1 MSDNLIRTFIS
12 IPVPNEVKSKKNMLY
27 STLEN
32 SPSNISWVKNEQL
45 HLTLKFLGHTPEASF
60 DNIKS
65 EISKIA
71 STINPFKLVVD
82 KTGCFPKKERPRVLW
97 LGINGNTTALNDLFL
112 RIDKKMDK
120 IGFPCLDK
128 EFFPHITLARV
139 KYPQKHTPDIS
150 MFLKSSYDPI
160 DFTAD
165 RVQFL
170 SSELLPSGT
179 FYTLLGS
186 FPLGESL

>member
-1 MSDNLIRTFIS
+1 MPHSLVRTFIS

-32 SPSNISWVKNEQL
+32 SPANISWVKNEQL
-45 HLTLKFLGHTPEASF
+45 HLTLKFLGHTPETMIE
-60 DNIKS
+60 NIKS
-65 EISKIA
+65 EISKIS
-71 STINPFKLVVD
+71 STIKPFKLLIN
-82 KTGCFPKKERPRVLW
+82 KTGCFPKRERPRVLW
-97 LGINGNTTALNDLFL
+97 LGIRGNTTALNDLFL
-112 RIDKKMDK
+112 RVDKEMKK
-120 IGFPCLDK
+120 IGFPSLDK
-128 EFFPHITLARV
+128 EFIPHITLARV
-139 KYPQKHTPDIS
+139 KYPQKYTPDIS
-150 MFLKSSYDPI
+150 TFLKSSYDPI

-170 SSELLPSGT
+170 TSELLPSGT

>member
-1 MSDNLIRTFIS
+1 MSDSLIRTFIS

-32 SPSNISWVKNEQL
+32 SPANISWVKNEQL
-45 HLTLKFLGHTPEASF
+45 HLTLKFLGHTPETIIE
-60 DNIKS
+60 NIKS
-65 EISKIA
+65 EISKIS
-71 STINPFKLVVD
+71 STVKPFKLLID
-82 KTGCFPKKERPRVLW
+82 KTGCFPKRERPRVLW
-97 LGINGNTTALNDLFL
+97 LGVRGNISALNDLFL
-112 RIDKKMDK
+112 RIDKKMNK

-128 EFFPHITLARV
+128 EFIPHITLARV

-150 MFLKSSYDPI
+150 TFLKSSYDPI

-170 SSELLPSGT
+170 TSELLPSGT

>member
-65 EISKIA
+65 EISKVA
-71 STINPFKLVVD
+71 STVNPFKLVVD

-97 LGINGNTTALNDLFL
+97 LGINGNTVALNDLFL

-128 EFFPHITLARV
+128 EFIPHITLAKV

-150 MFLKSSYDPI
+150 TFLKSSYDPI

-170 SSELLPSGT
+170 TSELLPSGT

>member
-1 MSDNLIRTFIS
+1 MADNLMRTFIS

-71 STINPFKLVVD
+71 STINPFKLVID
-82 KTGCFPKKERPRVLW
+82 KTGCFPKKRDQE
-97 LGINGNTTALNDLFL
+97 
-112 RIDKKMDK
+112 
-120 IGFPCLDK
+120 
-128 EFFPHITLARV
+128 
-139 KYPQKHTPDIS
+139 
-150 MFLKSSYDPI
+150 SSG
-160 DFTAD
+160 
-165 RVQFL
+165 L
-170 SSELLPSGT
+170 E
-179 FYTLLGS
+179 
-186 FPLGESL
+186 

>member
-1 MSDNLIRTFIS
+1 MSDSLIRTFIS

-32 SPSNISWVKNEQL
+32 SPANISWVKNEQL
-45 HLTLKFLGHTPEASF
+45 HLTLKFLGHTPETIIE
-60 DNIKS
+60 NIKS
-65 EISKIA
+65 EISKIS
-71 STINPFKLVVD
+71 STVKPFKLLID
-82 KTGCFPKKERPRVLW
+82 KTGCFPKRERPRVLW
-97 LGINGNTTALNDLFL
+97 LGVRGNISALNDLFL
-112 RIDKKMDK
+112 RIDKKMNK

-128 EFFPHITLARV
+128 EFNPHITLARV

-150 MFLKSSYDPI
+150 TFLKSSYDPI

-170 SSELLPSGT
+170 TSELLPSGT

>member
-1 MSDNLIRTFIS
+1 
-12 IPVPNEVKSKKNMLY
+12 MLY
-27 STLEN
+27 STLED

-45 HLTLKFLGHTPEASF
+45 HLTLKFLGHTPEAIF

-71 STINPFKLVVD
+71 SIINPFKLVID

-97 LGINGNTTALNDLFL
+97 LGINGNTIALNDLFL

-128 EFFPHITLARV
+128 EFFPIAEQWFKRYKSISSTEAI
-139 KYPQKHTPDIS
+139 KDNQKNI
-150 MFLKSSYDPI
+150 KK
-160 DFTAD
+160 
-165 RVQFL
+165 
-170 SSELLPSGT
+170 
-179 FYTLLGS
+179 LGQN
-186 FPLGESL
+186 FWN

>member
-1 MSDNLIRTFIS
+1 MSDNLVRTFIS

-65 EISKIA
+65 EISKIT
-71 STINPFKLVVD
+71 STINPFKLVID

-120 IGFPCLDK
+120 IGFPCSDK

-150 MFLKSSYDPI
+150 TFLKSSYDPI

-179 FYTLLGS
+179 FYTSLGS

>member
-1 MSDNLIRTFIS
+1 MADNLMRTFIS

-60 DNIKS
+60 ENIKS

-71 STINPFKLVVD
+71 STINPFKLVID

-112 RIDKKMDK
+112 RIDKNMDK

-139 KYPQKHTPDIS
+139 KYPQKHTIS
-150 MFLKSSYDPI
+150 
-160 DFTAD
+160 
-165 RVQFL
+165 
-170 SSELLPSGT
+170 
-179 FYTLLGS
+179 
-186 FPLGESL
+186 

>member
-1 MSDNLIRTFIS
+1 MSDNLMRTFIS

-71 STINPFKLVVD
+71 TTINPFKLVID
-82 KTGCFPKKERPRVLW
+82 KTGCFPKKERP
-97 LGINGNTTALNDLFL
+97 
-112 RIDKKMDK
+112 
-120 IGFPCLDK
+120 
-128 EFFPHITLARV
+128 
-139 KYPQKHTPDIS
+139 
-150 MFLKSSYDPI
+150 
-160 DFTAD
+160 
-165 RVQFL
+165 
-170 SSELLPSGT
+170 
-179 FYTLLGS
+179 
-186 FPLGESL
+186 

>member
-1 MSDNLIRTFIS
+1 MSDSLIRTFIS

-32 SPSNISWVKNEQL
+32 SPANISWVKNEQL
-45 HLTLKFLGHTPEASF
+45 HLTLKFLGHTPETMIE
-60 DNIKS
+60 NIKS
-65 EISKIA
+65 EISKIS
-71 STINPFKLVVD
+71 STIKPFKLLID

-97 LGINGNTTALNDLFL
+97 LGVRGNTLALNDLFL
-112 RIDKKMDK
+112 RIDKEMNK

-128 EFFPHITLARV
+128 EFIPHITLARV

-150 MFLKSSYDPI
+150 TFLKSSYDPI

-170 SSELLPSGT
+170 TSELLPSGT

>member
-1 MSDNLIRTFIS
+1 MSDSLIRTFIS

-32 SPSNISWVKNEQL
+32 SPANISWVKNEQL
-45 HLTLKFLGHTPEASF
+45 HLTLKFLGHTPETIIE
-60 DNIKS
+60 NIKS
-65 EISKIA
+65 EIPKIS
-71 STINPFKLVVD
+71 STVKPFKLLID
-82 KTGCFPKKERPRVLW
+82 KTGCFPKRERPRVLW
-97 LGINGNTTALNDLFL
+97 LGVRGNISALNDLFL
-112 RIDKKMDK
+112 RIDKKMNK

-128 EFFPHITLARV
+128 EFIPHITLARV

-150 MFLKSSYDPI
+150 TFLKSSYDPI

-170 SSELLPSGT
+170 TSELLPSGT